1 MRRTIFNPE
10 AQERKRVKRQLEAT
24 RELQD
29 LHSEPSIHDKRVP
42 TAVLYL
48 VR

>member
-1 MRRTIFNPE
+1 MHARTINLE
-10 AQERKRVKRQLEAT
+10 ARERKRVKRQLEAE
-24 RELQD
+24 RELKD
-29 LHSEPSIHDKRVP
+29 LHSEPSIHDSRVP